1 MITTPTIHTSQHIP
15 YAADA
20 SAQFLEDIGLRDGPP
35 PFLTVAAVGGLA
47 GVGCR
52 ATLVT
57 KNQHEIHQRII
68 WEKGIATTG
77 NQVDTNTK
85 KNVLNKT
92 INSIQIQKRLSHN
105 RSKHIQRPKP
115 ILNYSPLARRNQ
127 EIEVEGRDVESRLY
141 GCVPVS
147 VAKHGL

>member
-35 PFLTVAAVGGLA
+35 PFRTVAAVGGLA

-57 KNQHEIHQRII
+57 KKLALTLDTSTSKDYIGEMDIDDGKSSRHEY
-68 WEKGIATTG
+68 EKKRTE
-77 NQVDTNTK
+77 QD
-85 KNVLNKT
+85 NK
-92 INSIQIQKRLSHN
+92 
-105 RSKHIQRPKP
+105 
-115 ILNYSPLARRNQ
+115 
-127 EIEVEGRDVESRLY
+127 
-141 GCVPVS
+141 
-147 VAKHGL
+147 